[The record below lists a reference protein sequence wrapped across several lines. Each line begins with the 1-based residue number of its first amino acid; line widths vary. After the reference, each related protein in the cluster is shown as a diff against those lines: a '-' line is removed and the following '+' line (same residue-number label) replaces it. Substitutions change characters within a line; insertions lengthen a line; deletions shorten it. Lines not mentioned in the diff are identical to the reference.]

1 MGLYQGILADCQKQ
15 FDDVVSKKS
24 KANNYTILFTTIM
37 KLRRLCNHG
46 SFHVSS
52 RDKALFFT
60 AWRSTLDLL
69 ERMLTENGIQC
80 RRIDGRVSISDRT
93 ERLSEFQ
100 FNPDNRIP
108 VLLLSIETGA
118 VRLTLTAADR
128 VHIVEPQWNP
138 SVEQQAIGRALRIG
152 QTRKVT
158 IIKYIVQNTVEENI
172 VTLQKKKSGLAKF
185 SLDSRAEDTQ
195 NEGLDD
201 LKFVLDN

>member
-1 MGLYQGILADCQKQ
+1 MLSGAIKPKPKFTCSINGAGIFTLSDT
-15 FDDVVSKKS
+15 FTVSHDFS
-24 KANNYTILFTTIM
+24 L
-37 KLRRLCNHG
+37 
-46 SFHVSS
+46 SS
-52 RDKALFFT
+52 IQPFFT

-69 ERMLTENGIQC
+69 ERMLARHGIQC

-93 ERLSEFQ
+93 QRLSEFQ
-100 FNPDNRIP
+100 FDPDNNIP

-118 VRLTLTAADR
+118 VGLTLTAADR

-158 IIKYIVQNTVEENI
+158 IVKYIVQNTVEENI
-172 VTLQKKKSGLAKF
+172 VALQKKKSGLAKF